1 MNVGLLGNYV
11 LDGVMLGMMYA
22 LVAVGFSLFFGVLD
36 VIRVSHGDVVTGGA
50 FAGLAVYLAFS
61 RVVESPVLLVL
72 LTLVGAALSMALL
85 GAAIARG
92 LVLPLRSAPALN
104 TLLLT
109 LMAGTLFRETLHP
122 FFPHRSH
129 PHRFPPP
136 FCPPPLLPP
145 PFSPLLS

>member
-1 MNVGLLGNYV
+1 MNIGLLGQYV
-11 LDGVMLGMMYA
+11 MNGVMLGMMYA

-36 VIRVSHGDVVTGGA
+36 VIQFSHGDVVTGGA

-109 LMAGTLFRETLHP
+109 LMAGTVLRESIRLFFLN
-122 FFPHRSH
+122 RS
-129 PHRFPPP
+129 PPQR
-136 FCPPPLLPP
+136 L
-145 PFSPLLS
+145 SPLFCARAVVLRTFTLRG